1 MARTLAKNL
10 GRAGHAVEHAP
21 HGEAALARLGEA
33 SFDVVLTD
41 LKMPVMDGMALLRA
55 MHERRLPPAVVVLT
69 GYGTIESA
77 VEAMK
82 LGAADYLIKDA
93 RPQEILLS
101 TGRVLRLDALKRENV
116 RRRGEIGRLH
126 GFGELIGEGA
136 PMKGI
141 YRVINTVAGNKSTV
155 LVSGESGTG
164 KELVARTIHERGPL
178 AAHPFVAI
186 NCAGLSETLL
196 DSQLFGHRRGA
207 FTGAVHDH
215 DGVFRAAEGGTL
227 FLDEVAEIPL
237 SLQAKFLRAVEQRE
251 VTPLGA
257 SLPVP
262 VDVRL
267 IAATNRDLEGEVRA
281 GRFRQD
287 LYYRLNV
294 VHLALPPLRAR
305 PEDIPLLAEHF
316 LRRFSREYQVAAK
329 RLAAEVME
337 RLRTYAWPG
346 NVREL
351 QNTIERAFALAAA
364 ETITLDDLPAAVRG
378 LPSPDAPALDLSD
391 VPTLEEAERRHAG
404 AVHLVLA
411 RESNQLR
418 QQVDPPA
425 HAVGAEVG
433 DELVEVV
440 VRLVG
445 VAVAEAALE
454 VARHDAAVAEGRQLH
469 HGEIEVAS
477 VEGDERPPEALDP
490 LPELA
495 HDARLAV
502 AVGAEDLHAGQHAL
516 VVHVADDDRHRQV
529 EGEREEVRAGA
540 AARQEVGAGPLVGLL
555 LADLLVAV
563 QDRLDQRL
571 VDARLDVED
580 REAHGGLL

>member
-10 GRAGHAVEHAP
+10 ERAGHAVEHAP
-21 HGEAALARLGEA
+21 HGEAALARLAEA

-93 RPQEILLS
+93 RPQEILL
-101 TGRVLRLDALKRENV
+101 TIERVLRLDALKRENV
-116 RRRGEIGRLH
+116 RLRGEIGRLH

-164 KELVARTIHERGPL
+164 KELVARTIHERGAL

-257 SLPVP
+257 SLPVS

-294 VHLALPPLRAR
+294 VHLALA
-305 PEDIPLLAEHF
+305 
-316 LRRFSREYQVAAK
+316 VAD
-329 RLAAEVME
+329 
-337 RLRTYAWPG
+337 
-346 NVREL
+346 
-351 QNTIERAFALAAA
+351 
-364 ETITLDDLPAAVRG
+364 TITLDDLPAAVRG
-378 LPSPDAPALDLSD
+378 LPSPDAPAVDLSD
-391 VPTLEEAERRHAG
+391 VPTLEEVERRLFA
-404 AVHLVLA
+404 AA
-411 RESNQLR
+411 LR
-418 QQVDPPA
+418 KS
-425 HAVGAEVG
+425 GG
-433 DELVEVV
+433 NKN
-440 VRLVG
+440 
-445 VAVAEAALE
+445 EAA
-454 VARHDAAVAEGRQLH
+454 
-469 HGEIEVAS
+469 
-477 VEGDERPPEALDP
+477 
-490 LPELA
+490 
-495 HDARLAV
+495 RLL
-502 AVGAEDLHAGQHAL
+502 GI
-516 VVHVADDDRHRQV
+516 DR
-529 EGEREEVRAGA
+529 
-540 AARQEVGAGPLVGLL
+540 
-555 LADLLVAV
+555 
-563 QDRLDQRL
+563 QRL
-571 VDARLDVED
+571 YRKIEKY
-580 REAHGGLL
+580 GLG

>member
-1 MARTLAKNL
+1 
-10 GRAGHAVEHAP
+10 
-21 HGEAALARLGEA
+21 
-33 SFDVVLTD
+33 
-41 LKMPVMDGMALLRA
+41 

-93 RPQEILLS
+93 RPQEILL
-101 TGRVLRLDALKRENV
+101 TIERVLKLDALRRENA
-116 RRRGEIGRLH
+116 RLHREIGRLH
-126 GFGELIGEGA
+126 GFGELIGESP
-136 PMKGI
+136 PMKAI
-141 YRVINTVAGNKSTV
+141 YHVINTVAENKSTV

-257 SLPVP
+257 SLPVA

-267 IAATNRDLEGEVRA
+267 VAATNRDLESEVRA

-294 VHLALPPLRAR
+294 VHIALPPLRAR
-305 PEDIPLLAEHF
+305 PEDIPPLVEHLLQ
-316 LRRFSREYQVAAK
+316 RFSREYQVAPK
-329 RLAAEVME
+329 RLSADALE
-337 RLRTYAWPG
+337 RLRVYAWPG

-351 QNTIERAFALAAA
+351 QNAIERAFALALAD
-364 ETITLDDLPAAVRG
+364 TITLDDLPPAVRG
-378 LPSPDAPALDLSD
+378 SPSPDAAALDLSD
-391 VPTLEEAERRHAG
+391 VPTLEEAERRLFA
-404 AVHLVLA
+404 AA
-411 RESNQLR
+411 LR
-418 QQVDPPA
+418 KS
-425 HAVGAEVG
+425 GG
-433 DELVEVV
+433 NKN
-440 VRLVG
+440 
-445 VAVAEAALE
+445 EAA
-454 VARHDAAVAEGRQLH
+454 
-469 HGEIEVAS
+469 
-477 VEGDERPPEALDP
+477 
-490 LPELA
+490 
-495 HDARLAV
+495 RLLGV
-502 AVGAEDLHAGQHAL
+502 
-516 VVHVADDDRHRQV
+516 DR
-529 EGEREEVRAGA
+529 
-540 AARQEVGAGPLVGLL
+540 
-555 LADLLVAV
+555 
-563 QDRLDQRL
+563 QRL
-571 VDARLDVED
+571 YRKIEKY
-580 REAHGGLL
+580 GLG

>member
-1 MARTLAKNL
+1 VQARILLVEDEVNMARTLAKNL
-10 GRAGHAVEHAP
+10 ERAGHAVEHAP

-33 SFDVVLTD
+33 SFDIVLTD

-93 RPQEILLS
+93 GPQEILF
-101 TGRVLRLDALKRENV
+101 TIERVLKLDALKRENV
-116 RRRGEIGRLH
+116 RLRGEIGRLH

-164 KELVARTIHERGPL
+164 KELVARTIHERGAL

-267 IAATNRDLEGEVRA
+267 IAASNRDLEGEVRA

-305 PEDIPLLAEHF
+305 PEDIPLLVEHF
-316 LRRFSREYQVAAK
+316 LHRFSREYQVAPK
-329 RLAAEVME
+329 RLAAEAME
-337 RLRTYAWPG
+337 RLRAYGWPG

-351 QNTIERAFALAAA
+351 QNAIERAFALAVAD
-364 ETITLDDLPAAVRG
+364 TITLDDLPAAVRG
-378 LPSPDAPALDLSD
+378 LPSPDAPAVDLSD
-391 VPTLEEAERRHAG
+391 VPTLEEVERRLFA
-404 AVHLVLA
+404 AA
-411 RESNQLR
+411 LR
-418 QQVDPPA
+418 KS
-425 HAVGAEVG
+425 GG
-433 DELVEVV
+433 NKN
-440 VRLVG
+440 
-445 VAVAEAALE
+445 EAA
-454 VARHDAAVAEGRQLH
+454 
-469 HGEIEVAS
+469 
-477 VEGDERPPEALDP
+477 
-490 LPELA
+490 
-495 HDARLAV
+495 RLL
-502 AVGAEDLHAGQHAL
+502 GI
-516 VVHVADDDRHRQV
+516 DR
-529 EGEREEVRAGA
+529 
-540 AARQEVGAGPLVGLL
+540 
-555 LADLLVAV
+555 
-563 QDRLDQRL
+563 QRL
-571 VDARLDVED
+571 YRKIEKY
-580 REAHGGLL
+580 GLG

>member
-10 GRAGHAVEHAP
+10 ERAGHAVEHAP

-93 RPQEILLS
+93 RPQEILL
-101 TGRVLRLDALKRENV
+101 TIERVRKLDA
-116 RRRGEIGRLH
+116 
-126 GFGELIGEGA
+126 
-136 PMKGI
+136 
-141 YRVINTVAGNKSTV
+141 
-155 LVSGESGTG
+155 
-164 KELVARTIHERGPL
+164 
-178 AAHPFVAI
+178 
-186 NCAGLSETLL
+186 
-196 DSQLFGHRRGA
+196 RRGA

-215 DGVFRAAEGGTL
+215 DGVFRAAEGATL

-267 IAATNRDLEGEVRA
+267 IAASNRDLEGEVRA

-305 PEDIPLLAEHF
+305 PEDIPLLVEHF
-316 LRRFSREYQVAAK
+316 LQRFSREYQVAPK
-329 RLAAEVME
+329 RLAAEAME
-337 RLRTYAWPG
+337 RLRAYAWPG

-351 QNTIERAFALAAA
+351 QNAIERAFALAVAD
-364 ETITLDDLPAAVRG
+364 TITLDDLPAAVRG
-378 LPSPDAPALDLSD
+378 LPSPDAPAVDPSD
-391 VPTLEEAERRHAG
+391 VPTLEEAERRLFA
-404 AVHLVLA
+404 AA
-411 RESNQLR
+411 LR
-418 QQVDPPA
+418 KS
-425 HAVGAEVG
+425 GG
-433 DELVEVV
+433 NKN
-440 VRLVG
+440 
-445 VAVAEAALE
+445 EAARLLGI
-454 VARHDAAVAEGRQLH
+454 DRQRPYR
-469 HGEIEVAS
+469 EIEKY
-477 VEGDERPPEALDP
+477 
-490 LPELA
+490 
-495 HDARLAV
+495 
-502 AVGAEDLHAGQHAL
+502 
-516 VVHVADDDRHRQV
+516 
-529 EGEREEVRAGA
+529 
-540 AARQEVGAGPLVGLL
+540 GL
-555 LADLLVAV
+555 
-563 QDRLDQRL
+563 
-571 VDARLDVED
+571 
-580 REAHGGLL
+580 